1 MASTN
6 TANYKLGHI
15 ERTAAEPR
23 DKSLFTV
30 VLRRI
35 DQVNDQVRLFR
46 LEIPLDGPQLR
57 SLTLVFCFVSSSPG
71 QWLDVYCPG
80 VPKAGGFTITSAP
93 LKARPSASGATAQT
107 KNGVPEV
114 KGDGG
119 ETPAAVAAAEPGYLE
134 LAVQRSPANPPAAW
148 LWQEEKDTVGAA
160 DTAKE
165 SIIGRELQVRVGGS
179 FVWPPPGVNVRTLR
193 RVVFV
198 AGGVGINPLIAMV
211 SSLIPP
217 LPFEVKFLYSVKD
230 PLNSASTLGSAESGA
245 SGEESKGKR
254 DASKILFLDRL
265 AQTFGS
271 GEDGKV
277 KGELKLFLTG
287 GGGQGDEKGAINV
300 GDMSKVSFVRRRMDI
315 SDVEEAVGGSAERR
329 FAVVYV
335 CGVPDMTDMF
345 VEKLRRKDGLGM
357 EPHRVLCEKW
367 W

>member
-6 TANYKLGHI
+6 TVNNKLGHI

-57 SLTLVFCFVSSSPG
+57 FLPG

-80 VPKAGGFTITSAP
+80 VPKAGGFTITSPP
-93 LKARPSASGATAQT
+93 LKARPSASGATAQA
-107 KNGVPEV
+107 KNEGPEV
-114 KGDGG
+114 KGGWRRG
-119 ETPAAVAAAEPGYLE
+119 TSGSGSGRAGLFG
-134 LAVQRSPANPPAAW
+134 RSPANPPAAW
-148 LWQEEKDTVGAA
+148 LWQEKEKDTAVGAA
-160 DTAKE
+160 DAATKE
-165 SIIGRELQVRVGGS
+165 TIIGRELQVRVGGS
-179 FVWPPPGVNVRTLR
+179 FVWPPPGINVRTLR

-211 SSLIPP
+211 SSLVPP
-217 LPFEVKFLYSVKD
+217 LSFEVKFLYSVKD
-230 PLNSASTLGSAESGA
+230 PLNSALTLGSAESGV
-245 SGEESKGKR
+245 SGEESKGQR

-265 AQTFGS
+265 AKTFGS
-271 GEDGKV
+271 GEDGKD

-287 GGGQGDEKGAINV
+287 GGGQGDEKGAIEV
-300 GDMSKVSFVRRRMDI
+300 GDTSKVPFVRRRIDI
-315 SDVEEAVGGSAERR
+315 SDVEEAVGGPAERR

-345 VEKLRRKDGLGM
+345 VEKLRSKDGLGM